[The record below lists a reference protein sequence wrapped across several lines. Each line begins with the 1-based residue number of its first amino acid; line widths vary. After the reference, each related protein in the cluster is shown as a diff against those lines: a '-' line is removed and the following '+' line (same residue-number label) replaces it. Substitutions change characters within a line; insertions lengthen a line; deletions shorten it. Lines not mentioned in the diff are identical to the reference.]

1 MDQINKIS
9 EIIMYVF
16 VGLMFL
22 YLVGGTYI
30 LHRNIRVFNF
40 RTDIS
45 RLEFQREVEIIRKD
59 PSISFRDLHDKY
71 TYNQM
76 LYSFKPLKLK
86 YWFTEKEIN
95 YLTTPIQ

>member
-22 YLVGGTYI
+22 YPIVTAYI
-30 LHRNIRVFNF
+30 LYRNIRVFNF
-40 RTDIS
+40 RTDILD
-45 RLEFQREVEIIRKD
+45 LEFKRHIESVRKN
-59 PSISFRDLHDKY
+59 PSIPRPSPSNKH

-76 LYSFKPLKLK
+76 LYSFKPLKLR
-86 YWFTEKEIN
+86 YWFTEEEIN